1 MLINFMVD
9 YFVFFVKINLVELIL
24 IVKERKEFR
33 TL

>member
-24 IVKERKEFR
+24 IVKEREEFR
-33 TL
+33 PL